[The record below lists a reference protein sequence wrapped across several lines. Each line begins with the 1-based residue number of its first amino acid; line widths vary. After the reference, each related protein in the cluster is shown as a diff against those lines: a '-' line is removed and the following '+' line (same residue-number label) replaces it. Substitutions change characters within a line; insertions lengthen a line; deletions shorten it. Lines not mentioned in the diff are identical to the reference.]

1 LSKIE
6 NVSKL
11 ATAKNGSEAVKK
23 ISGWIESKEVL
34 PPVIFIDI
42 NMPVMGGFEFLAELK
57 EMKYKTQEL
66 DEVFPVYI
74 ELLRKGSVRKGLE

>member
-1 LSKIE
+1 MSK
-6 NVSKL
+6 NCNCFKTCNSK
-11 ATAKNGSEAVKK
+11 KRFRGGRKING
-23 ISGWIESKEVL
+23 WLESKEVL
-34 PPVIFIDI
+34 PDVIFIVI

>member
-1 LSKIE
+1 M
-6 NVSKL
+6 
-11 ATAKNGSEAVKK
+11 
-23 ISGWIESKEVL
+23 
-34 PPVIFIDI
+34 PDVIFIVI